1 MELTITQVTRMYN
14 VTPRML
20 RYYEKKG
27 LLHPIRNADNAYRS
41 YDEDTVRRLRLIILL
56 RKLRISLKQIEVILQ
71 DNDQLQT
78 LQILKENISELDG
91 EIKSLNT
98 VRSVINEFAARI
110 EENIGRKVR
119 TDFLS
124 NSDLMEAANAI
135 AFSET
140 TFDKTAFNESTNPK
154 KSDSMCSGQN
164 EMKGT
169 VISMAELNNATETNT
184 KNLNVR
190 IVQLPP
196 FTVASYH
203 YIGQDPEEKV
213 GDVMSEFV
221 QKSRLYEIKPD
232 SRMFGFNRPNP
243 GVLEDGTHGYEDWVT
258 IPDDMEVPAPFTKKH
273 FDGGLFAVMA
283 IPFPE
288 FQLWGEL
295 INWVN
300 NNSLYEAD
308 YSEEELSGQRGGFE
322 EHYNWVWAAHNKWE
336 VEDNSGQGI
345 SGIDLYVPVKLRKK

>member
-1 MELTITQVTRMYN
+1 MELTITQVTKMYD

-20 RYYEKKG
+20 RYYEQKG
-27 LLHPIRNADNAYRS
+27 LINPIRKEDYAYRI
-41 YDEDTVRRLRLIILL
+41 YDENTVRRLRLIIVL
-56 RKLRISLKQIEVILQ
+56 RKLRISLKHIAVILQ
-71 DNDQLQT
+71 DEEQLHT
-78 LQILKENISELDG
+78 LQILRSNILELDG

-98 VRSVINEFAARI
+98 IKNVMNKFALHL
-110 EENIGRKVR
+110 EKNLGKKLR

-140 TFDKTAFNESTNPK
+140 TFDKAAKMGITPNNASE
-154 KSDSMCSGQN
+154 MCSKQN
-164 EMKGT
+164 ERKGM
-169 VISMAELNNATETNT
+169 VLSMEELNNASKVNI

-203 YIGQDPEEKV
+203 YIGQDPEEKT

-258 IPDDMEVPAPFTKKH
+258 IPDDMEVPQPLVKKH
-273 FDGGLFAVMA
+273 FEGGMFAVMA

-295 INWVN
+295 IDWVN
-300 NNSLYEAD
+300 NNELYEAD
-308 YSEEELSGQRGGFE
+308 YSEEELTGQRGGFE
-322 EHYNWVWAAHNKWE
+322 EHYNWVWAAHNNWE
-336 VEDNSGQGI
+336 VEDNAGQGI
-345 SGIDLYVPVKLRKK
+345 SGIDLYVPVKLKSQK